1 MSARDFRTG
10 VSRYAQSR
18 TSPLLRFSQQKSGHE
33 NGPILTYA
41 KGGMQ
46 RILLHFS
53 DSRNKCC
60 FVAATNRAYRW
71 K

>member
-1 MSARDFRTG
+1 MSVGGFGTG
-10 VSRYAQSR
+10 VSHYA
-18 TSPLLRFSQQKSGHE
+18 TSPLLQQKSGHE

-53 DSRNKCC
+53 DSRNKCG
-60 FVAATNRAYRW
+60 FVSATNRKDGW